1 MDIIEL
7 IIKILEEKGPC
18 TIEELLRVLL
28 QLGVDITL
36 DELKYIINSNPTI
49 FKWTIAVINNGIII
63 PQKVT
68 LAGGVEQ
75 LPPDE
80 NPHRKK

>member
-1 MDIIEL
+1 MIEF
-7 IIKILEEKGPC
+7 IKKILEEKGPC
-18 TIEELLRVLL
+18 TIEELLLELL

-49 FKWTIAVINNGIII
+49 FKWTNEVINNGIII

-68 LAGGVEQ
+68 LAGEVVK
-75 LPPDE
+75 LPPDQ

>member
-7 IIKILEEKGPC
+7 IKNILEEKGLC
-18 TIEELLRVLL
+18 TIEELLLELL

-49 FKWTIAVINNGIII
+49 FK
-63 PQKVT
+63 
-68 LAGGVEQ
+68 
-75 LPPDE
+75 
-80 NPHRKK
+80 